1 MKEQRKRGRPRK
13 VWNAKIIE
21 NAMSIYWRDG
31 LAEQSLNEICWKL
44 EVVKPG
50 IYRDF
55 GGEDGL
61 IAETLVYGRVV
72 GAIFDAIIKS

>member
-1 MKEQRKRGRPRK
+1 M
-13 VWNAKIIE
+13 V
-21 NAMSIYWRDG
+21 
-31 LAEQSLNEICWKL
+31 EQSLNKMCRNL
-44 EVVKPG
+44 EVAKPG

-61 IAETLVYGRVV
+61 IAETLVLYGRVV